1 MQRRRVFP
9 HPEVCFPPPLSAC
22 KASKH
27 AVVLVVC
34 ACALTEAVTV
44 TAVDFQMQGL
54 SSRIECINFKFLVTT
69 HSPTHYRDDSLFVF
83 PIRENT
89 ATAILPRARG
99 PSLCIFFSLRTCCS
113 TFHIWQCTEALL
125 YEKWYFHGRH
135 KNCIC
140 IADADDL
147 DFPRFSGYS
156 DILWF

>member
-1 MQRRRVFP
+1 MQIYLYVYAVWVVVVYKSRNQGPELKSGASLEATSTAEREWLYVTP
-9 HPEVCFPPPLSAC
+9 HS
-22 KASKH
+22 
-27 AVVLVVC
+27 
-34 ACALTEAVTV
+34 
-44 TAVDFQMQGL
+44 
-54 SSRIECINFKFLVTT
+54 

-156 DILWF
+156 DILWFWS

>member
-1 MQRRRVFP
+1 MLVWRLLASTAEREWLYVTP
-9 HPEVCFPPPLSAC
+9 HS
-22 KASKH
+22 
-27 AVVLVVC
+27 
-34 ACALTEAVTV
+34 
-44 TAVDFQMQGL
+44 
-54 SSRIECINFKFLVTT
+54 
-69 HSPTHYRDDSLFVF
+69 HSPTHYRDVSLFVF

-89 ATAILPRARG
+89 ATAITAILLRARAVDR
-99 PSLCIFFSLRTCCS
+99 SIFFSLRTCCS

-156 DILWF
+156 DILWFWS